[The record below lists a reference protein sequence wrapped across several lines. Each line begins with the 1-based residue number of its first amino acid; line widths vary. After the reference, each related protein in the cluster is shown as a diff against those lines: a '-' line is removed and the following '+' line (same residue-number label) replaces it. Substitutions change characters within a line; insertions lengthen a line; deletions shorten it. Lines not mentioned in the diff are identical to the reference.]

1 MVLMWRVWQNKIEE
15 MIYISNKENIDC
27 LIIAI
32 GAVSLFFII
41 GILIYY

>member
-1 MVLMWRVWQNKIEE
+1 MTK
-15 MIYISNKENIDC
+15 KENSDC